1 MLHRSCCINAC
12 VPGGQDQNMNKDE
25 VGYIV
30 HTREGYDE
38 DANYVND
45 DGPPSSLSNKAHL
58 EMMRQQ
64 LVRDE
69 KIN

>member
-1 MLHRSCCINAC
+1 
-12 VPGGQDQNMNKDE
+12 MNKDE

-45 DGPPSSLSNKAHL
+45 DGSPSSLSNKAHL